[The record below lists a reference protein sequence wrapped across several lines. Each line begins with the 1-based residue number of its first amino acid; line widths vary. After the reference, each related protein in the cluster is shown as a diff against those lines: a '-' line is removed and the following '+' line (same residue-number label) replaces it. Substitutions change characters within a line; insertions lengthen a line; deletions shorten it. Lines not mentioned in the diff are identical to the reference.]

1 MATITK
7 NIHRAAC
14 VAALYE
20 LDRAGY
26 LDKLTLQEIADL
38 LDVGHRSTAMR
49 YMRDVEEI
57 KQHAGDGASKM
68 GATPARLGYSC
79 N

>member
-26 LDKLTLQEIADL
+26 LNDLTLQEIADL

-57 KQHAGDGASKM
+57 KELVPEVKTKLRHAPPLK
-68 GATPARLGYSC
+68 P
-79 N
+79 